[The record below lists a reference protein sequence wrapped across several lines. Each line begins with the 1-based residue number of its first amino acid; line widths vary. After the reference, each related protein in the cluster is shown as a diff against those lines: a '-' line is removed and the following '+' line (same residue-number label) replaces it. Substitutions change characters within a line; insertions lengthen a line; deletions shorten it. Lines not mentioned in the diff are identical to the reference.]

1 MVFTMVVTLFTS
13 RVILDKLGIDDY
25 GIYQAVAG
33 IVGLLSFVN
42 GALSSG
48 ASRFLTYSLGEEDAE
63 KTKDTFSTTLVI
75 HLGFAIAI
83 VVLGLTVG
91 LWFVSNKLVISEERM
106 DAAMFAYHMS
116 IWASVFSLLIVP
128 FNAAIIAHEKMSIYA
143 YMSIFEVCAK
153 LAICYALTTGSY
165 DKLTVYA
172 LLYLA
177 VQFLTFL
184 LYYLYCSKVFDEVR
198 LSFKYNKK
206 ISKDLLGFSGWG
218 LFAQVGMAL
227 NGQGVLILLNMFFT
241 PAIVAARSISIQVN
255 MAATQFVGNFRVA
268 VNPQIVKKLASGDK
282 SGSHA
287 LLLLSTKYSYYLM
300 LIICLPLI
308 FLTKPVLHIWLKE
321 VPDYSVVFVQFIL
334 VQSLFQVF
342 DTSFYTALYAMGRL
356 KENALLS
363 PTIGIIQFPIV
374 YIFFKFGFSPLA
386 LSWAGLITVVLLG
399 TIIKPILIT
408 KIAEYTWSDIWGV
421 FWPCIKVTVSSIP
434 VPLYF
439 YMKIDIMTPIGLCSI
454 LLVSV
459 LCVAISSWYLG
470 IEKQNRRRLI
480 SWIFSKIKINI

>member
-75 HLGFAIAI
+75 HLGFSIAI
-83 VVLGLTVG
+83 IILGLTVG
-91 LWFVSNKLVISEERM
+91 LWFVSNKLVIPEDRM
-106 DAAMFAYHMS
+106 GAAMFAYHMS

-153 LAICYALTTGSY
+153 LAICYALTTGNY
-165 DKLTVYA
+165 DKLKFYA

-177 VQFLTFL
+177 VQFITFL
-184 LYYLYCSKVFDEVR
+184 LYFLYCSKVFEEVR

-206 ISKDLLGFSGWG
+206 ISRDLLGFSGWG
-218 LFAQVGMAL
+218 LFAQAGIAL
-227 NGQGVLILLNMFFT
+227 NGQGVLILLNMFFS
-241 PAIVAARSISIQVN
+241 PVIVAARSISIQVN

-268 VNPQIVKKLASGDK
+268 VNPQIVKKLASGDER
-282 SGSHA
+282 GSHS

-308 FLTKPVLHIWLKE
+308 LLTEPVLHIWLKE
-321 VPDYSVVFVQFIL
+321 VPEYSVIFVQFIL

-356 KENALLS
+356 RENALLS
-363 PTIGIIQFPIV
+363 PTIGIIQFPVV
-374 YIFFKFGFSPLA
+374 YILFKLGFSPLA
-386 LSWAGLITVVLLG
+386 LSWASLITVILLG
-399 TIIKPILIT
+399 IVIKPVLIT
-408 KIAEYTWSDIWGV
+408 KIANYSWKDIWNV
-421 FWPCIKVTVSSIP
+421 FWPCIKVTMTSIP
-434 VPLYF
+434 VPLFF
-439 YMKIDIMTPIGLCSI
+439 YTRFDVMTPLGFY
-454 LLVSV
+454 SV
-459 LCVAISSWYLG
+459 LFVSIFFVVVSSWFLG
-470 IEKQNRRRLI
+470 IEKQTRRSLVI
-480 SWIFSKIKINI
+480 WIFSKFSKK